1 MIVVAILFAIFW
13 KLNARTR
20 EPRADRKRR
29 RTKIIA
35 ELSGGEC
42 SLAEIER
49 IFGRVPWLRL
59 ELFGLMGLG
68 QVERRVPT
76 WFTPERPLAEQTRFR
91 LLAAKPS
98 VF

>member
-59 ELFGLMGLG
+59 NSSASWGSD
-68 QVERRVPT
+68 R
-76 WFTPERPLAEQTRFR
+76 
-91 LLAAKPS
+91 
-98 VF
+98 